1 MCVGSHKS
9 QAGFP
14 WLPRILRIVPSTAA
28 HFEHQFLE
36 PSWTAPLDAASAI
49 QALPAQTT
57 LSGMFFVAVVAAAR
71 QANVTLPSAQ
81 ARYLPFR
88 FYPLREFA
96 KLLVEAAPALYP
108 EEPLREALRKMGRA
122 APTNLLS
129 STVGKVVLGPAQGIH
144 AILDTISQTY
154 PINLRPSK
162 GEVIER
168 GERFAIVRLS
178 EVHYFLDCHH
188 VGILEGVLRYAGERG
203 SVRIRPMGPGAM
215 DYLVTW

>member
-1 MCVGSHKS
+1 M
-9 QAGFP
+9 
-14 WLPRILRIVPSTAA
+14 PRILRIVPATAA
-28 HFEHQFLE
+28 QFEHQFLE
-36 PSWTAPLDAASAI
+36 PSWTASLDTAGAI

-57 LSGMFFVAVVAAAR
+57 LSGMFFVAVVSAAR
-71 QANVTLPSAQ
+71 MANVTLPSAQ
-81 ARYLPFR
+81 ARYVPFR

-96 KLLVEAAPALYP
+96 KLLIEAAPALYP
-108 EEPLREALRKMGRA
+108 DEPIREALRKMGRA
-122 APTNLLS
+122 APHNLLS

-168 GERFAIVRLS
+168 GDRFAIVRLS
-178 EVHYFLDCHH
+178 EVYYFLDCHH
-188 VGILEGVLRYAGERG
+188 VGIMEGVLRYAGERG

-215 DYLVTW
+215 DYLVAW